1 MLTFGLFG
9 SAWIVLSLRA
19 NPGLVVD
26 DTGFDDRSSA
36 VAVGRVPWSDVTSV
50 SASCR
55 FHRRGRTGCSSLRS
69 ITMQSRHGGWRSGCP
84 TLASVKTWVIWIA
97 LLLVAPLLFG
107 CSGRPSDGDCSGR
120 VRYQGTLY
128 RSHNELNQ
136 AAPLARPLGGGDI
149 VGCGD
154 LGADAVD
161 RVEVRAVGG
170 VDPGIAVAIGDKK
183 WRGVYVAVGVQKASW
198 PEVLRHR

>member
-36 VAVGRVPWSDVTSV
+36 VAVGRVHRFRHLAGSTVAAEHDVRAFGPSRC
-50 SASCR
+50 SHGMEDSR
-55 FHRRGRTGCSSLRS
+55 F
-69 ITMQSRHGGWRSGCP
+69 GCP

-107 CSGRPSDGDCSGR
+107 CSGRPSDGDCSAR
-120 VRYQGTLY
+120 VRFQGTLY

-149 VGCGD
+149 VGCRD

-161 RVEVRAVGG
+161 RVQVRAVRG

-183 WRGVYVAVGVQKASW
+183 WRGVYVAAGVHKAAW